1 MALYSYTGLDS
12 TGKSLKGQIEADSE
26 KGAVRSLRQQSIF
39 VMEVRELGDSGSD
52 ANLWTR
58 SLRLLSR
65 ANPRQLVPVLSG
77 DYVVFFRQM
86 ALMLRAG
93 YTLVQA
99 LDATRNM
106 QAKPRMK
113 RAIDNMSHAIREGS
127 SFSASMAAEKRL
139 FSTLAINL
147 VSIGERSGNLDTI
160 LERLAE
166 DLERK
171 KELQMQLLSAMFYP
185 MIVLLISIA
194 IVIFLVIWVIPRFA
208 VFLTA
213 RSASLPVSTQIL
225 LDVADW
231 LLYWGRYFGPAF
243 LVILFLVLAAYTTQA
258 GKKVI
263 DRILLAV
270 PLVGTAIQYSAM
282 AQAGWSLAL
291 LLRSGLPI
299 LDSLRINAKALS
311 NFAIRDSFE
320 RAAEGLLLGRV
331 LSKSFEQKHFPPM
344 VRHMAAVGEQSGQLD
359 SVMNDLGAYYQQE
372 LASRVR
378 LMSVMIEPVMIIT
391 VGILVGFVYFSM
403 FQAVMSVSKG
413 GM

>member
-1 MALYSYTGLDS
+1 
-12 TGKSLKGQIEADSE
+12 
-26 KGAVRSLRQQSIF
+26 
-39 VMEVRELGDSGSD
+39 
-52 ANLWTR
+52 
-58 SLRLLSR
+58 
-65 ANPRQLVPVLSG
+65 
-77 DYVVFFRQM
+77 
-86 ALMLRAG
+86 
-93 YTLVQA
+93 
-99 LDATRNM
+99 M
-106 QAKPRMK
+106 QTKPRMR
-113 RAIDNMSHAIREGS
+113 RAIDNMSNGIREGA
-127 SFSASMAAEKRL
+127 SFSSSMAAEKGL
-139 FSTLAINL
+139 FSMLVVNL
-147 VSIGERSGNLDTI
+147 VGIGERSGNLDTI

-166 DLERK
+166 DFERK
-171 KELQMQLLSAMFYP
+171 KELRMQLLSAMFYP
-185 MIVLLISIA
+185 IIVLCLSIA
-194 IVIFLVIWVIPRFA
+194 VVIFLVIWVIPRFA

-213 RSASLPVSTQIL
+213 RSAALPVSTQIL

-243 LVILFLVLAAYTTQA
+243 LVIFFLILVAYTTEA
-258 GKKVI
+258 GKRII
-263 DRILLAV
+263 DRILLGV

-282 AQAGWSLAL
+282 AQAGWSLTL

-299 LDSLRINAKALS
+299 LDALRINAKALA
-311 NFAIRDSFE
+311 NLAIRESFE
-320 RAAEGLLLGRV
+320 RAAEGLLLGRA

-359 SVMNDLGAYYQQE
+359 AVMHDLGEYYQRE